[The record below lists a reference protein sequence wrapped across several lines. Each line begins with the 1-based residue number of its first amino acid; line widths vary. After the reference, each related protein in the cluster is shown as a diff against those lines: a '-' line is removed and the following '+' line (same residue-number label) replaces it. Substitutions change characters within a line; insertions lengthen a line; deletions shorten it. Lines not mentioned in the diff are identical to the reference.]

1 MTEAAVWS
9 LEARDLS
16 VAERPAVLSV
26 LRLHRDDAD
35 GPEALAA
42 AFGTPWPRAVG
53 VCAEGGLRVAW
64 LAPGEWA
71 LFASAAELRAR
82 VAQACSGR
90 LHHLSD
96 LSAGRT
102 LWRVGGPRSR
112 AVIARG
118 CSLDTHP
125 RVMAAGRCVQTL
137 LTQIPILLVAQAA
150 GDAFEIVADASFAGH
165 LRSWFSEAAQE
176 PV

>member
-1 MTEAAVWS
+1 MTDAAVWS

-16 VAERPAVLSV
+16 IAEHRVALSV

-35 GPEALAA
+35 GPQALAA
-42 AFGTPWPRAVG
+42 AFGTPWPAAAEP
-53 VCAEGGLRVAW
+53 CADSGLRVAW

-71 LFASAAELRAR
+71 LFAPAVKLEAQVAE
-82 VAQACSGR
+82 ACRGR

-96 LSAGRT
+96 LSAGRV
-102 LWRVGGPRSR
+102 LWRVEGARSR
-112 AVIARG
+112 AVIAKG

-125 RVMAAGRCVQTL
+125 RVMATGRYVQTL
-137 LTQIPILLVAQAA
+137 LTQIPVLLVAQAA
-150 GDAFEIVADASFAGH
+150 GDIFEIVADASFAGH
-165 LRSWFSEAAQE
+165 LRSWFAEAAQE

>member
-1 MTEAAVWS
+1 MTDAAVWS
-9 LEARDLS
+9 LGATDLS
-16 VAERPAVLSV
+16 VAEHPAALSV

-35 GPEALAA
+35 GPQALAA
-42 AFGTPWPRAVG
+42 AFGTPWPLAASP
-53 VCAEGGLRVAW
+53 CAEKGLRVAW

-71 LFASAAELRAR
+71 IFAPAATLQAQ
-82 VAQACSGR
+82 VAQACGGR

-102 LWRVGGPRSR
+102 LWRVEGARSR
-112 AVIARG
+112 AVIAKG

-125 RVMAAGRCVQTL
+125 RVMAAGRYVQTL
-137 LTQIPILLVAQAA
+137 LTQIPVLLVAQAA
-150 GDAFEIVADASFAGH
+150 GDVFEILADASFAGH